1 MANPLFYTEVKKIGD
16 GTVYQVVDVQ
26 AYDTQ
31 FAKPVENIV
40 NFSDE
45 VSIELKKNLVA
56 GNEVS
61 IPVADALGDATLDDF
76 TVTEPDDL
84 NKYKAQKK
92 AAIQNIFTFNLASL
106 GGLTFFR
113 VLRSFSVLASNG
125 YFITD
130 ENREEKY
137 LEIINTGD
145 QDLISALEEYL
156 DAYDATSPV
165 VSMYNDLK
173 QAFIDIDAA
182 TDEAGVDAAI
192 HMFETAS

>member
-16 GTVYQVVDVQ
+16 GTVYQIVDVQ

-56 GNEVS
+56 GNEIT
-61 IPVADALGDATLDDF
+61 IPVTDAAGDATLDAF
-76 TVTEPDDL
+76 TITEPDDL
-84 NKYKAQKK
+84 DKYKAQKK

-113 VLRSFSVLASNG
+113 VLRSFSILASSG
-125 YFITD
+125 FFITD

-145 QDLISALEEYL
+145 EDLINALEEYL
-156 DAYDATSPV
+156 DAYDATSPI
-165 VSMYNDLK
+165 VSMYTDLK
-173 QAFIDIDAA
+173 QALLDIDAA
-182 TDEAGVDAAI
+182 TNEAEVDTAI